1 MEPPLFKRLINI
13 YSRFERLLVEGALW
27 IIFRPERFLKS
38 SIPGYHIFLAK
49 GRFYK
54 VSLRNRQF
62 LEMERANLISIRE
75 KFSGCAPMV
84 PEYSFRTIFFGKILI
99 QEGEILEPVTSA
111 KEQYLY
117 ARRVLTLLRE
127 QGVKRHCNLEEL
139 PGIQKGLDL
148 MEGILDRDSFRSLRQ
163 KACGIL
169 QSGMFFMG
177 PCHGDFHS
185 RNFMRRN
192 GFDFMIDF
200 DCFRSGSIQEFDGI
214 YFLVHR
220 LIDDIPG
227 IWWLEAMELLQE
239 RRSFDTVGT
248 DLMNEI
254 YGSGDRFELLLL
266 YFLDRLAQDATYG
279 PIAERRAR
287 EVAMGFFKD
296 RMLT

>member
-1 MEPPLFKRLINI
+1 
-13 YSRFERLLVEGALW
+13 
-27 IIFRPERFLKS
+27 
-38 SIPGYHIFLAK
+38 
-49 GRFYK
+49 
-54 VSLRNRQF
+54 
-62 LEMERANLISIRE
+62 
-75 KFSGCAPMV
+75 
-84 PEYSFRTIFFGKILI
+84 
-99 QEGEILEPVTSA
+99 
-111 KEQYLY
+111 
-117 ARRVLTLLRE
+117 
-127 QGVKRHCNLEEL
+127 
-139 PGIQKGLDL
+139 
-148 MEGILDRDSFRSLRQ
+148 
-163 KACGIL
+163 
-169 QSGMFFMG
+169 
-177 PCHGDFHS
+177 
-185 RNFMRRN
+185 MRRN